1 MSSPDPSIE
10 IARQALKR
18 LTARRQLPTPENY
31 ERAYAEVAGQLLP
44 ASSRP
49 VHPLVA
55 ALGQFLDELQP
66 GSDAAGQIRINRL
79 KQAIFEQDW
88 SGIPAMLQQHLT
100 LQVEQQTVG
109 QRWGELVLNLIK
121 QWDLR
126 QPGLSSAMKK
136 EALERVVANYGYQ
149 PTLFYEKLSNLLT
162 NWALPLAASQAS
174 PPSALSLAGF
184 QFDEALPPPAAPG
197 TAASASASPQMTQ
210 INQIHGQPVS
220 KMDEPLSRAWK
231 VVLDEALRYGVVPW
245 LTPYPE
251 LRESIEEPLL
261 ALPGID
267 NEQALEVFSRQ
278 LKKVWIKTDLQLQHD
293 GRIVN
298 GLASLLS
305 LLLHNLRELSGQDQ
319 SLIGQISAIETVLAQ
334 QPLNVRDI
342 YAVEA
347 SLKDVIYKQG
357 VIKHSLDAATQAMRD
372 MVNTFVSRLSVMTDD
387 TSQFQQKIGDYAQKI
402 QAADNVIALSEV
414 IDTLMADT
422 KSVQT
427 SLANSRGELEA
438 ARVEVDA
445 ATQRIR
451 ELEAALDEA
460 SMQVKEDQLTG
471 AYNRRGLDEMFA
483 REKDRSA
490 QSGQP
495 LSMVLLDVDNFKQ
508 LNDHYGHLTGDQVL
522 KHLVDTISAN
532 LRPND
537 IVARLG
543 GEEFVL
549 LLPATAAEAAAQLTE
564 RLQRQLTRAY
574 FMADQDRLVI
584 TFSAGVT
591 VWKLGEDEV
600 DTIERADQAMYRAKL
615 AGKNR
620 VHIA

>member
-184 QFDEALPPPAAPG
+184 QFDEALPPPAASG
-197 TAASASASPQMTQ
+197 TAASASAAPQMTQ

-319 SLIGQISAIETVLAQ
+319 
-334 QPLNVRDI
+334 
-342 YAVEA
+342 
-347 SLKDVIYKQG
+347 
-357 VIKHSLDAATQAMRD
+357 
-372 MVNTFVSRLSVMTDD
+372 
-387 TSQFQQKIGDYAQKI
+387 
-402 QAADNVIALSEV
+402 
-414 IDTLMADT
+414 
-422 KSVQT
+422 
-427 SLANSRGELEA
+427 
-438 ARVEVDA
+438 
-445 ATQRIR
+445 
-451 ELEAALDEA
+451 
-460 SMQVKEDQLTG
+460 
-471 AYNRRGLDEMFA
+471 
-483 REKDRSA
+483 
-490 QSGQP
+490 
-495 LSMVLLDVDNFKQ
+495 
-508 LNDHYGHLTGDQVL
+508 
-522 KHLVDTISAN
+522 
-532 LRPND
+532 
-537 IVARLG
+537 
-543 GEEFVL
+543 
-549 LLPATAAEAAAQLTE
+549 
-564 RLQRQLTRAY
+564 
-574 FMADQDRLVI
+574 
-584 TFSAGVT
+584 
-591 VWKLGEDEV
+591 
-600 DTIERADQAMYRAKL
+600 
-615 AGKNR
+615 
-620 VHIA
+620 

>member
-1 MSSPDPSIE
+1 MMPSDPSIE

-18 LTARRQLPTPENY
+18 LSARKLLPTPENY
-31 ERAYAEVAGQLLP
+31 ERLYAEVAGQLLP
-44 ASSRP
+44 AASRP
-49 VHPLVA
+49 MHPLVA
-55 ALGQFLDELQP
+55 ALSQALEDLQAN
-66 GSDAAGQIRINRL
+66 SDTAGQIRINRVR
-79 KQAIFEQDW
+79 QAIFDQDW
-88 SGIPAMLQQHLT
+88 ATVPPLLQQHLS
-100 LQVEQQTVG
+100 QHVEQQMVG
-109 QRWGELVLNLIK
+109 QRWGELVLNLVR

-136 EALERVVANYGYQ
+136 EALERVVSNYGYQ
-149 PTLFYEKLSNLLT
+149 PTLLYEKLCNLLT
-162 NWALPLAASQAS
+162 NWGSPLAATQANTT
-174 PPSALSLAGF
+174 SLGNGF
-184 QFDEALPPPAAPG
+184 QFDEVAPLPAGASAPATVTGANGQAQPVTPAPPP
-197 TAASASASPQMTQ
+197 M
-210 INQIHGQPVS
+210 S
-220 KMDEPLSRAWK
+220 KLDEALWRHWK
-231 VVLDEALRYGVVPW
+231 HVLDEALRYGVAPW

-251 LRESIEEPLL
+251 LLEALEQPLL
-261 ALPGID
+261 ALPGIE
-267 NEQALEVFSRQ
+267 NEQSLEVFSRQ
-278 LKKVWIKTDLQLQHD
+278 LKKCWIKTDLQLQHD

-319 SLIGQISAIETVLAQ
+319 SLIGQISAIETVLSH

-347 SLKDVIYKQG
+347 SLKEVIYKQG
-357 VIKHSLDAATQAMRD
+357 VIKHSLDAATQAMRE
-372 MVNTFVSRLSVMTDD
+372 MVNTFVSRLSVMADD
-387 TSQFQQKIGDYAQKI
+387 TNQFQQKIGGYAEKI

-438 ARVEVDA
+438 AREEVDA

-460 SMQVKEDQLTG
+460 STQVKEDQLTG

-483 REKDRSA
+483 REKDRST
-490 QSGQP
+490 QTGLP

-549 LLPATAAEAAAQLTE
+549 LLPATPAEAAAQLTE

-574 FMADQDRLVI
+574 FMADHDRLVI

-591 VWKLGEDEV
+591 VWKQGEDEV
-600 DTIERADQAMYRAKL
+600 DTIERSDQAMYRAKL

-620 VHIA
+620 VEVA

>member
-1 MSSPDPSIE
+1 
-10 IARQALKR
+10 
-18 LTARRQLPTPENY
+18 
-31 ERAYAEVAGQLLP
+31 
-44 ASSRP
+44 
-49 VHPLVA
+49 
-55 ALGQFLDELQP
+55 
-66 GSDAAGQIRINRL
+66 
-79 KQAIFEQDW
+79 
-88 SGIPAMLQQHLT
+88 ML
-100 LQVEQQTVG
+100 
-109 QRWGELVLNLIK
+109 
-121 QWDLR
+121 
-126 QPGLSSAMKK
+126 
-136 EALERVVANYGYQ
+136 
-149 PTLFYEKLSNLLT
+149 
-162 NWALPLAASQAS
+162 
-174 PPSALSLAGF
+174 
-184 QFDEALPPPAAPG
+184 
-197 TAASASASPQMTQ
+197 
-210 INQIHGQPVS
+210 
-220 KMDEPLSRAWK
+220 
-231 VVLDEALRYGVVPW
+231 
-245 LTPYPE
+245 
-251 LRESIEEPLL
+251 
-261 ALPGID
+261 
-267 NEQALEVFSRQ
+267 
-278 LKKVWIKTDLQLQHD
+278 HD

-305 LLLHNLRELSGQDQ
+305 LLLHNLRRLSGQDQ

-357 VIKHSLDAATQAMRD
+357 VIKHSLDAATQAMRE

-387 TSQFQQKIGDYAQKI
+387 TSQFQQKIGDYVQKI

>member
-1 MSSPDPSIE
+1 MSSPDPTIE

-55 ALGQFLDELQP
+55 ALGQLLDELQP
-66 GSDAAGQIRINRL
+66 NSDAAGQIRINRL

-88 SGIPAMLQQHLT
+88 SNIPAMLQQHLT

-109 QRWGELVLNLIK
+109 QRWGELALNLVR

-149 PTLFYEKLSNLLT
+149 PTLFYEKLSKLLT
-162 NWALPLAASQAS
+162 NWALPLAASQATL
-174 PPSALSLAGF
+174 PSALSLAGF
-184 QFDEALPPPAAPG
+184 QFDEITPPPAAG
-197 TAASASASPQMTQ
+197 SGGTTAAPPQVPQVNQ
-210 INQIHGQPVS
+210 INGAPIS

-245 LTPYPE
+245 LLPYPE

-278 LKKVWIKTDLQLQHD
+278 LKKCWIKTDLQLQHD

-319 SLIGQISAIETVLAQ
+319 SLIGQISAIEAVLAH

-347 SLKDVIYKQG
+347 SLKEVIYKQG

-372 MVNTFVSRLSVMTDD
+372 MVNTFISRLSVMTDD

-402 QAADNVIALSEV
+402 QAADNVIALSAV

-483 REKDRSA
+483 REKDRST
-490 QSGQP
+490 QTGQP

-549 LLPATAAEAAAQLTE
+549 LLPATPAEAAAQLTE

-591 VWKLGEDEV
+591 TWKLGEDEV

>member
-1 MSSPDPSIE
+1 
-10 IARQALKR
+10 
-18 LTARRQLPTPENY
+18 
-31 ERAYAEVAGQLLP
+31 
-44 ASSRP
+44 
-49 VHPLVA
+49 
-55 ALGQFLDELQP
+55 
-66 GSDAAGQIRINRL
+66 
-79 KQAIFEQDW
+79 
-88 SGIPAMLQQHLT
+88 
-100 LQVEQQTVG
+100 
-109 QRWGELVLNLIK
+109 
-121 QWDLR
+121 
-126 QPGLSSAMKK
+126 
-136 EALERVVANYGYQ
+136 
-149 PTLFYEKLSNLLT
+149 
-162 NWALPLAASQAS
+162 
-174 PPSALSLAGF
+174 
-184 QFDEALPPPAAPG
+184 
-197 TAASASASPQMTQ
+197 
-210 INQIHGQPVS
+210 
-220 KMDEPLSRAWK
+220 
-231 VVLDEALRYGVVPW
+231 
-245 LTPYPE
+245 
-251 LRESIEEPLL
+251 
-261 ALPGID
+261 
-267 NEQALEVFSRQ
+267 
-278 LKKVWIKTDLQLQHD
+278 
-293 GRIVN
+293 
-298 GLASLLS
+298 
-305 LLLHNLRELSGQDQ
+305 
-319 SLIGQISAIETVLAQ
+319 
-334 QPLNVRDI
+334 
-342 YAVEA
+342 
-347 SLKDVIYKQG
+347 
-357 VIKHSLDAATQAMRD
+357 
-372 MVNTFVSRLSVMTDD
+372 MTDD

>member
-44 ASSRP
+44 ASNRP
-49 VHPLVA
+49 VHPLVSA
-55 ALGQFLDELQP
+55 MGQFLDELQP

-109 QRWGELVLNLIK
+109 QRWGELVLNLIR

-149 PTLFYEKLSNLLT
+149 PTLLYEKLSNLLT
-162 NWALPLAASQAS
+162 NWALPLAASQTAS
-174 PPSALSLAGF
+174 PSAMTLAGF

-197 TAASASASPQMTQ
+197 TASSASAAPQMTPV
-210 INQIHGQPVS
+210 NQIHGQPVS

-357 VIKHSLDAATQAMRD
+357 VIKHSLDAATQAMRE